1 MIEDKRR
8 IGGQVEQLLGK
19 PIEKRE
25 KSCARSWQEANKQQS
40 AQEAKERKAQEKG
53 VKEIVQQT
61 QVRKFSEVIQKKRQE
76 GDVDGQADANGC
88 AKKGR
93 GEVGGLGE

>member
-1 MIEDKRR
+1 MIENKRR

-19 PIEKRE
+19 PVEKRE
-25 KSCARSWQEANKQQS
+25 KNRARGWQEANNQES

-53 VKEIVQQT
+53 VKEIVEKA
-61 QVRKFSEVIQKKRQE
+61 QVGEFAKVIQKKRQE

-88 AKKGR
+88 AKERR
-93 GEVGGLGE
+93 GEVGGLRE